1 MDITMLKAAQLRT
14 LAHDLSLL
22 ADEVEQPSR
31 SMERSERLIAD
42 GEHIAAEIRAVFRG
56 RG

>member
-1 MDITMLKAAQLRT
+1 MSTAELKAAKLRT

-31 SMERSERLIAD
+31 NTQRSDRLIAD
-42 GEHIAAEIRAVFRG
+42 GERIAMATRAVFRG
-56 RG
+56 